1 VSATI
6 EAIEDPEAL
15 RSTAAI
21 ATAAAA
27 IVVTEDVRSIAD
39 APTAAVVRDV
49 IAIGRE
55 RTERSLPPKRWM
67 G

>member
-6 EAIEDPEAL
+6 EAIEAPVVL

-21 ATAAAA
+21 ATAVAA
-27 IVVTEDVRSIAD
+27 IVVTEDARLIAD

-49 IAIGRE
+49 IAIARE
-55 RTERSLPPKRWM
+55 RTEWSLPPKRWV